1 MKIFIT
7 LLGIA
12 LIAGGAYLVY
22 DGYQVKQTTS
32 ARIEKEVSTAIKYI
46 TDDAVKPKTELNKES
61 DYKMVGGATAV
72 VAGLVLVVVGLR
84 RKGGRK

>member
-7 LLGIA
+7 LLGVI
-12 LIAGGAYLVY
+12 LIAGGAYLAF

-32 ARIEKEVSTAIKYI
+32 AKIEKEVSTAIKYI
-46 TDDAVKPKTELNKES
+46 TDDAIKPKTEINKDS
-61 DYKMVGGATAV
+61 DIKMVGGATAV

-84 RKGGRK
+84 RKRGRK